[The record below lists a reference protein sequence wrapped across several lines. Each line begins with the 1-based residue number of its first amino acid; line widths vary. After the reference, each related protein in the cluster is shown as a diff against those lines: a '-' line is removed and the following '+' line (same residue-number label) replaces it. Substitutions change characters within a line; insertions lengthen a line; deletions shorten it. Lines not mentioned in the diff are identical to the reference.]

1 MTLERGSMSKE
12 LTEQWRNGTLPENW
26 YYIHLKSNWGNI
38 DCITINYCDEDGVFE
53 EYPDEDIKEV
63 LAPVPD
69 YNTWTDFQKYFVKKL
84 ELEVKLKEAYETL
97 EEENCKRIGLERK
110 VEELKQKLHILNEA
124 NMKLENAIASNADYF
139 RQKISVLESRI
150 NKSVALIIEG
160 RFVEALKVL
169 GDK

>member
-1 MTLERGSMSKE
+1 MSKE

-38 DCITINYCDEDGVFE
+38 DCITINYCDEECIFE

-63 LAPVPD
+63 LAEVPD
-69 YNTWTDFQKYFVKKL
+69 YNQFSKLVKKV
-84 ELEVKLKEAYETL
+84 E
-97 EEENCKRIGLERK
+97 GLRE
-110 VEELKQKLHILNEA
+110 
-124 NMKLENAIASNADYF
+124 
-139 RQKISVLESRI
+139 
-150 NKSVALIIEG
+150 LIIEG